1 MRTREEAPPFSEG
14 GGKVAHGIVG
24 VQEGQSVTG
33 RNGGGEQ
40 LGHCSVGSLCTSREK
55 DGGSVGSDLASL
67 PAVPSPPP
75 APPSACLQLRDIWLW
90 LDARVLQELQLFHII
105 CPRASSSLCQG
116 EGGQSFGCLLYRT
129 SLTAGQK
136 EAAESLSCLQNLQ
149 QEELRR
155 FNESIQTKN
164 LPQPAVQLVLI
175 EH

>member
-1 MRTREEAPPFSEG
+1 MSEDKRG
-14 GGKVAHGIVG
+14 GASVQRRRWKSCARHCRGAGRAERDWTKRGRRAARALLCGITGHQPRGRRKRWVRFGK
-24 VQEGQSVTG
+24 SPS
-33 RNGGGEQ
+33 
-40 LGHCSVGSLCTSREK
+40 CPTS
-55 DGGSVGSDLASL
+55 
-67 PAVPSPPP
+67 SP
-75 APPSACLQLRDIWLW
+75 PPSACLQLRDIWLW

-116 EGGQSFGCLLYRT
+116 EGGQSCGCLLYRT

-164 LPQPAVQLVLI
+164 LPQPAVQLMLI